1 MQLVAQLVRTRK
13 RTRLIKNN
21 SFKYI
26 SISLLDRSNLCSSSS
41 SVHLFI
47 RVREIFTSSKTK
59 VKNTTNH
66 SFGTMP
72 TAPLQMLIINYHR
85 SFPAVIRFQM
95 FFFFS
100 FCNIFENSTI
110 QKMFHL
116 TIGLA
121 HVLIQRIIENLSFS
135 NNSSEWAIKSKSIN
149 LNIFL
154 LYCCYFIII

>member
-13 RTRLIKNN
+13 RTKLAKNN
-21 SFKYI
+21 RFKYI
-26 SISLLDRSNLCSSSS
+26 SILLLVRSNLCSSS

-72 TAPLQMLIINYHR
+72 TAPLQMLIISYHR
-85 SFPAVIRFQM
+85 SFPAVIRFQI
-95 FFFFS
+95 FS
-100 FCNIFENSTI
+100 FFHFVYFWKQHDT
-110 QKMFHL
+110 KMFHL

-121 HVLIQRIIENLSFS
+121 HCVNSSNHEKNLPFS
-135 NNSSEWAIKSKSIN
+135 NNFLEWAIKSKLIN
-149 LNIFL
+149 
-154 LYCCYFIII
+154 

>member
-13 RTRLIKNN
+13 RTKLAKNN
-21 SFKYI
+21 RFKYI
-26 SISLLDRSNLCSSSS
+26 SIPFLVRSNLCSSS

-72 TAPLQMLIINYHR
+72 TAPLQMLIISYHR
-85 SFPAVIRFQM
+85 SFPAVIRFQI
-95 FFFFS
+95 FS
-100 FCNIFENSTI
+100 FFLFVYFWKQHDT
-110 QKMFHL
+110 KMFHL

-121 HVLIQRIIENLSFS
+121 HVLIQQIIKNTLPFS
-135 NNSSEWAIKSKSIN
+135 NNFFRMGYKK
-149 LNIFL
+149 
-154 LYCCYFIII
+154 